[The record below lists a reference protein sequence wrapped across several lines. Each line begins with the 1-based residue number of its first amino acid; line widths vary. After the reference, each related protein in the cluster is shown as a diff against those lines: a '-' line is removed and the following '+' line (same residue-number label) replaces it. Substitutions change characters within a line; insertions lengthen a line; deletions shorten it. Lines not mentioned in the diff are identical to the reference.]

1 MPFAAERKKL
11 PPHDQIT
18 ELQRKIQLLDGDKT
32 AFYESSQS
40 AMKKNR
46 ESILQLR
53 QDNKRLYRKVAEAKA
68 GDEHIIRVAFQ
79 NKGLKQDAFHNMSG
93 KAALTAVD
101 QKVLSKTKRLNA
113 SKHTTRTYQQRLDEL
128 KREYERIKPEGGSG
142 AVSSSAWERKKEE
155 DVMNLHAL
163 ENRLEK
169 TQFKSKEAENIT
181 SYYQKLK
188 TELQDESL
196 TFQGQLDSLE
206 AEILKYRKEL
216 HSLQVMR
223 DDAQLSEE
231 AAKAAF
237 QQQDELLSRERKER
251 ERAITSY
258 RKIVEEHK
266 AETGKTERSVKRTPL
281 QPDELSSEAQHSTTR
296 IPAEEEKAFSALEEA
311 FERIKE
317 TTGATDVQEIVK
329 RFTSQKEM
337 HEHLEKLKKEN
348 EEALLQLKEQRELL
362 IQRFEEE
369 EYSGDAKLSCEQQK
383 LEEAELQ
390 LQAHQQRCDS
400 ARERLDWLTTTLST
414 VTAGVEHL
422 AEKLQHITLSAGR
435 VTAQQPDSEEAV
447 LELLA
452 QCELQLQLL
461 QKEFEGKDLTA
472 IMKEMGEDEFYI
484 RIEENLPEYNTRV
497 RLPEAQPLELSDDA
511 AKRSDED
518 EPGVLSREVLKRQ
531 SQLIVDSNLKKKTW
545 KRKKSK
551 FWPKEEI

>member
-68 GDEHIIRVAFQ
+68 VSYSSWMRFLSYLFIFLAQLD
-79 NKGLKQDAFHNMSG
+79 LS
-93 KAALTAVD
+93 LTQKDSLSVD

-142 AVSSSAWERKKEE
+142 
-155 DVMNLHAL
+155 NLHAL

-422 AEKLQHITLSAGR
+422 AEKLQHITLVRHLLTLAH
-435 VTAQQPDSEEAV
+435 TAYLQSFCHRSRSRARA
-447 LELLA
+447 ELLRSS
-452 QCELQLQLL
+452 Q
-461 QKEFEGKDLTA
+461 TP
-472 IMKEMGEDEFYI
+472 
-484 RIEENLPEYNTRV
+484 R
-497 RLPEAQPLELSDDA
+497 RLCWS
-511 AKRSDED
+511 
-518 EPGVLSREVLKRQ
+518 
-531 SQLIVDSNLKKKTW
+531 
-545 KRKKSK
+545 
-551 FWPKEEI
+551 FWPSASYSCSCCRRSLRGKI

>member
-93 KAALTAVD
+93 KVTVD

-142 AVSSSAWERKKEE
+142 A
-155 DVMNLHAL
+155 NLHAL

-369 EYSGDAKLSCEQQK
+369 EYSGDAKLSFFC
-383 LEEAELQ
+383 LCLQ

-422 AEKLQHITLSAGR
+422 AEKLQHITL
-435 VTAQQPDSEEAV
+435 QPDSEEAV

-497 RLPEAQPLELSDDA
+497 RLPEAQPLD
-511 AKRSDED
+511 DED

>member
-1 MPFAAERKKL
+1 
-11 PPHDQIT
+11 
-18 ELQRKIQLLDGDKT
+18 
-32 AFYESSQS
+32 
-40 AMKKNR
+40 MKKTR

-155 DVMNLHAL
+155 DVM
-163 ENRLEK
+163 
-169 TQFKSKEAENIT
+169 
-181 SYYQKLK
+181 
-188 TELQDESL
+188 
-196 TFQGQLDSLE
+196 
-206 AEILKYRKEL
+206 
-216 HSLQVMR
+216 
-223 DDAQLSEE
+223 
-231 AAKAAF
+231 
-237 QQQDELLSRERKER
+237 
-251 ERAITSY
+251 
-258 RKIVEEHK
+258 
-266 AETGKTERSVKRTPL
+266 
-281 QPDELSSEAQHSTTR
+281 
-296 IPAEEEKAFSALEEA
+296 
-311 FERIKE
+311 
-317 TTGATDVQEIVK
+317 
-329 RFTSQKEM
+329 
-337 HEHLEKLKKEN
+337 
-348 EEALLQLKEQRELL
+348 
-362 IQRFEEE
+362 
-369 EYSGDAKLSCEQQK
+369 
-383 LEEAELQ
+383 
-390 LQAHQQRCDS
+390 
-400 ARERLDWLTTTLST
+400 
-414 VTAGVEHL
+414 
-422 AEKLQHITLSAGR
+422 
-435 VTAQQPDSEEAV
+435 EAV